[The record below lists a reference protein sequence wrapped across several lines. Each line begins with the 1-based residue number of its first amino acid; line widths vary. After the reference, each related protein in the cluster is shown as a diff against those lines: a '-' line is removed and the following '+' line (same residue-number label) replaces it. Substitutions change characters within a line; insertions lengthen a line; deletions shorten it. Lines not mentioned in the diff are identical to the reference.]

1 MKYSLLFVFLLICSL
16 GYTQLECNEEG
27 CKFCIKNTKVHCS
40 QNSGWKASW
49 FQSVPQKRS
58 IDLMQENQNKYANNE
73 TNESIKRLIINSESQ
88 KVYSIQF
95 PSSYTDNLQFKFE
108 LCHEK
113 VIKGDFKLVL
123 VDVENNEFT
132 FDFSKQEE
140 DSLMMVTCHCN
151 QDYQAGFKVKLND
164 RSPFIFSFDKN
175 ETLWFMKIKQNPN
188 EKEIPLRFFFDSF
201 QDIQFNINFK
211 KLSPKLKSIKFSSD
225 KLKKGY
231 FWAISDLSIYNQLK
245 NSEKDLIQ
253 NQSVHS
259 DISIQSGKTQSD
271 NTYTSGNKIFALYI
285 YNSDYINNEILS
297 KLSNP
302 GKDAKAL
309 DRALKSKIGEEF
321 YSSDS
326 IFNLK
331 TNQMNLREILKPE
344 RIEKMNGKD
353 IIIVHFGG
361 HGFSLDG
368 INHWVPIDFDGVIK
382 ETNNPK
388 FDLNTLEGRKNET
401 KKQVNDDLR
410 YSITPYILLERL
422 NNSLEDKIII
432 VISDACRNEIKFKFE
447 NEPPLSS
454 DRGVVISDENNSITP
469 DFDHSQSNSK
479 KNHLFLQYSV
489 KNNQTANDNN
499 SYTKVLSQKINS
511 KEDILYKFDGNF
523 NNILIE
529 PFKIISPEKSSSPKT
544 NNIALLLNDFNFMVT
559 PWKEYLRN
567 NPK

>member
-1 MKYSLLFVFLLICSL
+1 MKYWLFILSVLFYTVVL
-16 GYTQLECNEEG
+16 GQEDCFYDNEELG
-27 CKFCIKNTKVHCS
+27 TSCLMCYKNLEKHVNENMEFKPLWYIPKTRSSLESMRENQLSEKINNDNNTKPVSLELDITPKIFDRGLIKGNEKFEVQFTIPKNNILTNKLKFTINYRQEDWSFEMALVDDSLSLEDKKNLVIEKYPLEKNRGKIKIRLFEDLNHNLILELCQPYQSECSKIGTYKIIEGGDISKVKKIIFNAVEKKNTIKDFEFFFIKNNNTSPDAPINEKFVES
-40 QNSGWKASW
+40 SKNENTNS
-49 FQSVPQKRS
+49 
-58 IDLMQENQNKYANNE
+58 NNE
-73 TNESIKRLIINSESQ
+73 YL
-88 KVYSIQF
+88 
-95 PSSYTDNLQFKFE
+95 
-108 LCHEK
+108 
-113 VIKGDFKLVL
+113 
-123 VDVENNEFT
+123 
-132 FDFSKQEE
+132 
-140 DSLMMVTCHCN
+140 
-151 QDYQAGFKVKLND
+151 
-164 RSPFIFSFDKN
+164 
-175 ETLWFMKIKQNPN
+175 
-188 EKEIPLRFFFDSF
+188 
-201 QDIQFNINFK
+201 
-211 KLSPKLKSIKFSSD
+211 
-225 KLKKGY
+225 
-231 FWAISDLSIYNQLK
+231 
-245 NSEKDLIQ
+245 
-253 NQSVHS
+253 
-259 DISIQSGKTQSD
+259 
-271 NTYTSGNKIFALYI
+271 SGNKVYALYI

-309 DRALKSKIGEEF
+309 DRALKLKIGEEF

-432 VISDACRNEIKFKFE
+432 VISDACRNEITFKFE

-529 PFKIISPEKSSSPKT
+529 PFKIISSDKSSSPKT
-544 NNIALLLNDFNFMVT
+544 NNIALLLYDFNFMVT

-567 NPK
+567 NPKN